1 MNQQNG
7 ITYRKLPGL
16 SAQGLRIWG
25 LLFLVFGF
33 ALNPKIQETLASD
46 QVDFI
51 FTTVGL
57 ILQLA
62 HLCAIPIFTFLLV
75 EGFTH
80 TSSLKKYAT
89 RVSILALAVQLPYNY
104 AIYGKLFSFE
114 NIVTFRLNP
123 VFGLLL
129 GMVLLYFYRRY
140 PGKTMKRI
148 ALKIG
153 LVVVGFLWAKMLRI
167 EYGVAVVL
175 LVPIFYFLRNKRM
188 IMIFAGCIAMT
199 LCGFLDLP
207 SAAGASEEVVQTL
220 GAYTRTASYI
230 ASAPVSFLIL
240 HFYNGEPGE
249 GNRYVNYFAYPVILI
264 AISLFAKFAI

>member
-7 ITYRKLPGL
+7 ITYRKLPGM

-25 LLFLVFGF
+25 LLFLTFG
-33 ALNPKIQETLASD
+33 AVLNPKVQMLLSSNE
-46 QVDFI
+46 VDFI
-51 FTTVGL
+51 FTSVGL
-57 ILQLA
+57 ILQLI
-62 HLCAIPIFTFLLV
+62 HFCAIPIFTFLLV

-80 TSSLKKYAT
+80 TVSLKNYAT
-89 RVSILALAVQLPYNY
+89 RVGILAVIVQFPYNY

-129 GMVLLYFYRRY
+129 GMVMLYFYRRY
-140 PGKTMKRI
+140 AGKTLKRI
-148 ALKIG
+148 VLKIG
-153 LVVVGFLWAKMLRI
+153 LVIVGFLWAKMLRI

-175 LVPIFYFLRNKRM
+175 LVPIFYFLRNKKL

-199 LCGFLDLP
+199 LCGFLDIP
-207 SAAGASEEVVQTL
+207 EGAST
-220 GAYTRTASYI
+220 YIRTASYI
-230 ASAPVSFLIL
+230 ASAPVGFLML

-249 GNRYVNYFAYPVILI
+249 GNRYVNYAAYPVILV
-264 AISLFAKFAI
+264 AICLLAKFAM